1 MDDLTKCKNVTS
13 DKTGAS
19 CPQKADVG
27 WYVTLK
33 DFRKVTAEPTVG
45 RGLVY
50 FPIYKPSSSVN
61 ACSLGDAMICGLDD
75 ECGTNVSEQ
84 MGKNTGSQSKYDCKY
99 VGQGV
104 LSKVIIFAGKIFAN
118 IAGQTDC
125 TSITDAAKKKEC
137 EKTKDLVQIDAAVGD
152 IDTFR
157 SSWRHN
163 F

>member
-1 MDDLTKCKNVTS
+1 
-13 DKTGAS
+13 
-19 CPQKADVG
+19 
-27 WYVTLK
+27 
-33 DFRKVTAEPTVG
+33 
-45 RGLVY
+45 
-50 FPIYKPSSSVN
+50 
-61 ACSLGDAMICGLDD
+61 MICGLDD